1 MMAGLDERSRRM
13 MADAEKSA
21 RDRDLTELERDLESS
36 FIADLD
42 TSHDDMKTAILKPE
56 LAPTVLMPRDVDQ
69 NATSRFTALDDT
81 EVVGDNDTESTSKLR
96 GLNPDNIDLDLDRL
110 ASALGAGDTVD
121 QPRAAED
128 LFSSEVFEGTQRD
141 KLVDLDVGEAL
152 VSSDSPTNK
161 LQAQTG
167 KLKPVDLGLPEIEPV
182 TMSEVGTKLDLA
194 RAYMDMGDPE
204 GARSILEEVVQEGS
218 ASQKQ
223 EASRLIESL
232 PG

>member
-1 MMAGLDERSRRM
+1 M
-13 MADAEKSA
+13 
-21 RDRDLTELERDLESS
+21 
-36 FIADLD
+36 
-42 TSHDDMKTAILKPE
+42 
-56 LAPTVLMPRDVDQ
+56 
-69 NATSRFTALDDT
+69 
-81 EVVGDNDTESTSKLR
+81 ESTSKLR
-96 GLNPDNIDLDLDRL
+96 AIHSDSIDLDLDRL
-110 ASALGAGDTVD
+110 ADALGSGDTVD

-128 LFSSEVFEGTQRD
+128 LFSTEVFEASQRN
-141 KLVDLDVGEAL
+141 KRVDLDVGESMNGA
-152 VSSDSPTNK
+152 DSAATNSLKIQTNK
-161 LQAQTG
+161 L
-167 KLKPVDLGLPEIEPV
+167 KPLDLAIPELEPV

>member
-1 MMAGLDERSRRM
+1 VLGP
-13 MADAEKSA
+13 
-21 RDRDLTELERDLESS
+21 ES
-36 FIADLD
+36 
-42 TSHDDMKTAILKPE
+42 
-56 LAPTVLMPRDVDQ
+56 APTVLMPRETDLSP
-69 NATSRFTALDDT
+69 TSRFKATDVSEYQDPDKDD
-81 EVVGDNDTESTSKLR
+81 VDSTSKLR
-96 GLNPDNIDLDLDRL
+96 GIHSDSIDLDLDRL
-110 ASALGAGDTVD
+110 ADALGSGDTVD

-128 LFSSEVFEGTQRD
+128 VCSTEVFEASQRS
-141 KLVDLDVGEAL
+141 KKVDLDVGESMNGA
-152 VSSDSPTNK
+152 DSAATNSIKIQTNK
-161 LQAQTG
+161 LQP
-167 KLKPVDLGLPEIEPV
+167 LDLAIPELEPV